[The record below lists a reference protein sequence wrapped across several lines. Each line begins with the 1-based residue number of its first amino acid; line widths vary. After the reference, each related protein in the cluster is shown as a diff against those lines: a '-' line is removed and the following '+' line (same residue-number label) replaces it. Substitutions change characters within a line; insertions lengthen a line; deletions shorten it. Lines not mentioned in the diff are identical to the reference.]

1 MSDPKTLFL
10 LVPPAEYTRHMPN
23 MGDRALHD
31 GMRALWRA
39 SHGGPLVFDEWN
51 SFPRLTWKRLA
62 VDGRIAPERF
72 EALHASLLGKRPWA
86 FSKVLAGL
94 LFGQALAWLP
104 GWSVLERKARQNTG
118 QSGREVLEP
127 RLFPRLAARRF
138 AERMGRSDAVI
149 MNAGGL
155 LADHLARYLPGR
167 IFALYAAIEA
177 GLPTAVVNY
186 SFAVSRP
193 ELLEWVAPVMR
204 RVGLHAVR
212 EGVSRERLMEIGVPA
227 ERIMVVGDA
236 ALAVPGPDIKG
247 LAQRERI
254 IALQARGDCEQDV
267 DAWAELAA
275 RLRERFEARIVY
287 LAGCRKYDLG
297 IIDGLSSRGVLDASL
312 VPDSPQEL
320 KAAIDSSMAL
330 VTDRYHGVIFAA
342 QTGTPFVPLSGTTHK
357 TAGLLQGIGY
367 PLRARSRLRADQ
379 VEELLEDVGRCLAR
393 GPELQASLLE
403 YCETAR
409 ARLMRDYSRVIAGLF
424 GLGERAD
431 KMEER

>member
-1 MSDPKTLFL
+1 MSDPKSLFL

-31 GMRALWRA
+31 GMRALWRT

-72 EALHASLLGKRPWA
+72 EALHTPLLGKRPGA
-86 FSKVLAGL
+86 FSRILAGL
-94 LFGQALAWLP
+94 LFGRALFWLP
-104 GWSVLERKARQNTG
+104 GWSILERKARQNTG
-118 QSGREVLEP
+118 QSGREALEP
-127 RLFPRLAARRF
+127 RLFPRLAAQRF
-138 AERMGRSDAVI
+138 AERMGRCDAVV

-167 IFALYAAIEA
+167 IFALHAAMEA

-204 RVGLHAVR
+204 RVSLHAVR

-236 ALAVPGPDIKG
+236 ALAVPGPGIKRPE
-247 LAQRERI
+247 QRERT
-254 IALQARGDCEQDV
+254 IALQARGDCEQDM
-267 DAWAELAA
+267 DAWAELAV
-275 RLRERFEARIVY
+275 RLRERFDARIVF

-297 IIDGLSSRGVLDASL
+297 IIEGLSRRGVLDASL

-320 KAAIDSSMAL
+320 KAAVGSSMAL
-330 VTDRYHGVIFAA
+330 VSDRYHGAIFAA
-342 QTGTPFVPLSGTTHK
+342 QTGTPFVPMAGTTHK

-367 PLRARSRLRADQ
+367 PLQARPRLRAD
-379 VEELLEDVGRCLAR
+379 LVGEVLGDIETCLAR
-393 GPELQASLLE
+393 GPEIQTTLLE

-409 ARLMRDYSRVIAGLF
+409 IRLMRDYSRVVAGLL
-424 GLGERAD
+424 GIGERAV
-431 KMEER
+431 KKEEG